1 MSALSHP
8 EHARTIALRRRAGS
22 HGGIGALAATFLT
35 TFAAA
40 ALLLHIAVGVLG
52 HAAVEKA
59 RQNAL
64 FLTDTTK
71 RVRATTISLQRNC
84 ERGTNPSA
92 VAAWARLHGF
102 ESSFLAAKEDASFE

>member
-8 EHARTIALRRRAGS
+8 EHSRPIAVRRRTATYGVLS
-22 HGGIGALAATFLT
+22 TTVVTFLT
-35 TFAAA
+35 SFAAA
-40 ALLLHIAVGVLG
+40 ALLLHVAVGVLG
-52 HAAVEKA
+52 HAAVERA
-59 RQNAL
+59 RQSAL
-64 FLTDTTK
+64 YLADTTK
-71 RVRATTISLQRNC
+71 RVRATTSSLQRNC